1 MNIVFTTGY
10 REEYWGDWP
19 WSPRM
24 YGGSEHLLIELA
36 CELAAEHD
44 VFVRLPRRD
53 VTSRMWRGVYWH
65 GGRHPAHR
73 ADVLFSFDDFNPVD
87 TAIRTV
93 LVACRSDP
101 PPHTDFDRM
110 IFLSPT
116 HARLMGH
123 SDSPSIGGGVRLSDY
138 EEEEERAPRR
148 VICTA
153 SPDRCR
159 AAPAIG
165 RGYDFVHSYRSV
177 PGLPPTLELDRP
189 SLVRLQKTARVY
201 IYPLDPVRPS
211 DFFSMATLEAM
222 AAGTPAI
229 VSSADSMAE
238 LWDGAAIVL
247 PRPID
252 LGEWDETVSDL
263 IDNTARWRKQ
273 SRLGRLR
280 AADYDWSK
288 VAQRYLK
295 EATR

>member
-1 MNIVFTTGY
+1 VKIAFTTGY
-10 REEYWGDWP
+10 RENYWAWP
-19 WSPRM
+19 WAKM
-24 YGGSEHLLIELA
+24 YGGSEHLVTELA
-36 CELAAEHD
+36 CELAKDHD
-44 VFVRLPRRD
+44 VSVRLPRAEAPRK
-53 VTSRMWRGVYWH
+53 WRGVYWY
-65 GGRHPAHR
+65 GDRTPQPRG
-73 ADVLFSFDDFNPVD
+73 DILFSFDDFSPLD
-87 TAIRTV
+87 TATRTI

-110 IFLSPT
+110 IFLSLT
-116 HARLMGH
+116 HARMMGH
-123 SDSPSIGGGVRLSDY
+123 VDSPSIGGGVRLSEY
-138 EEEEERAPRR
+138 EEDEARAPRR